1 MANQINGFLSP
12 FLRKKR
18 LNKALPFIK
27 GKVLDYGCGTGLLAE
42 YITRNKYVGL
52 DIDKESINT
61 AKSLHPG
68 YRFFKI
74 TNTVSKE
81 IKKSGPFDTIVMLAV
96 VEHLAE
102 PKITFMDLSK
112 ILSPSGK
119 LVITTPHPAS
129 NNIHRFGS
137 KIGLFSREAEE
148 QHQKLYDYRDLNR
161 LCLEAGLKVIK
172 YQKFLLNLNQIFLIK
187 KP

>member
-18 LNKALPFIK
+18 LNNALPFIK

-42 YITRNKYVGL
+42 YITKNKYVGL
-52 DIDKESINT
+52 DIDQESINI
-61 AKSLHPG
+61 AKILHPG

-74 TNTVSKE
+74 INTVSKE
-81 IKKSGPFDTIVMLAV
+81 ITKSGPFDTIVMLAV
-96 VEHLAE
+96 IEHLAG
-102 PKITFMDLSK
+102 PKRTLMDLSK

-119 LVITTPHPAS
+119 LVITTPHPVS
-129 NNIHRFGS
+129 NNIHRLGS

-148 QHQKLYDYRDLNR
+148 QHQKLYNYQDLNR
-161 LCLEAGLKVIK
+161 LCLEAGMKIIRYK
-172 YQKFLLNLNQIFLIK
+172 RFLLNLNQLFILEK
-187 KP
+187 S